1 MNLFDILG
9 PVMVGPSSSHT
20 AGAVRIGYISG
31 KLLQDHVVK
40 AEILLHGSFATT
52 GIGHGTDKALIAGL
66 LGMRPDDIRIPDS
79 FFLAKKDG
87 MEFSFSTITLKD
99 AHPNTAVLRLTGEHG
114 RKIAVVTDSNSGI
127 TQAQAKEMGVAV
139 LPMPF
144 MIDGETYYEDITL
157 TREQFYQRLKDNADI
172 ATSQP
177 TPDSILKM
185 WDKLLKEYDQIIHIP
200 MSSGLSGS
208 CSTAMMLAGEDEY
221 EGKVFV
227 VDNRRIS
234 VTQYQSVKDAQMLAA
249 MGMDGTQIKK
259 RLEETAAD
267 SVIFITVDTLK
278 YLKKGGRIT
287 PAAAALGTLLK
298 IKPVLI
304 ILGEKLDSFA
314 KARTMKQAKTMMMNA
329 IQKELDGRL
338 HDSECRNC
346 HLAIAHTDNEEAAL
360 EFKKEVEERFP
371 NADVYMA
378 PLSLSIA
385 CHIGPGSLA
394 VTATRKMEEEHEK
407 N

>member
-1 MNLFDILG
+1 M
-9 PVMVGPSSSHT
+9 
-20 AGAVRIGYISG
+20 
-31 KLLQDHVVK
+31 
-40 AEILLHGSFATT
+40 
-52 GIGHGTDKALIAGL
+52 
-66 LGMRPDDIRIPDS
+66 
-79 FFLAKKDG
+79 
-87 MEFSFSTITLKD
+87 
-99 AHPNTAVLRLTGEHG
+99 
-114 RKIAVVTDSNSGI
+114 KIAVVTDSNSGI

-208 CSTAMMLAGEDEY
+208 CSTAMVLAGEDEY

-249 MGMDGTQIKK
+249 MGMDGAQIKK

-304 ILGEKLDSFA
+304 ILGEMLDSFA

-329 IQKELDGRL
+329 IQKELDERL
-338 HDSECRNC
+338 HDSECRDC

-360 EFKKEVEERFP
+360 ELKKEVEERFP

>member
-1 MNLFDILG
+1 M
-9 PVMVGPSSSHT
+9 
-20 AGAVRIGYISG
+20 
-31 KLLQDHVVK
+31 
-40 AEILLHGSFATT
+40 
-52 GIGHGTDKALIAGL
+52 
-66 LGMRPDDIRIPDS
+66 
-79 FFLAKKDG
+79 
-87 MEFSFSTITLKD
+87 
-99 AHPNTAVLRLTGEHG
+99 
-114 RKIAVVTDSNSGI
+114 KIAVVTDSNSGI

-259 RLEETAAD
+259 RLVETAAD

>member
-1 MNLFDILG
+1 M
-9 PVMVGPSSSHT
+9 
-20 AGAVRIGYISG
+20 
-31 KLLQDHVVK
+31 
-40 AEILLHGSFATT
+40 
-52 GIGHGTDKALIAGL
+52 
-66 LGMRPDDIRIPDS
+66 
-79 FFLAKKDG
+79 
-87 MEFSFSTITLKD
+87 
-99 AHPNTAVLRLTGEHG
+99 
-114 RKIAVVTDSNSGI
+114 KIAVVTDSNSGI
-127 TQAQAKEMGVAV
+127 TQAQAREMGVAV

-157 TREQFYQRLKDNADI
+157 TQEQFYQRLKDNADI

-329 IQKELDGRL
+329 IQKELDERL

>member
-1 MNLFDILG
+1 M
-9 PVMVGPSSSHT
+9 
-20 AGAVRIGYISG
+20 
-31 KLLQDHVVK
+31 
-40 AEILLHGSFATT
+40 
-52 GIGHGTDKALIAGL
+52 
-66 LGMRPDDIRIPDS
+66 
-79 FFLAKKDG
+79 
-87 MEFSFSTITLKD
+87 
-99 AHPNTAVLRLTGEHG
+99 
-114 RKIAVVTDSNSGI
+114 KIAVVTDSNSGI

-234 VTQYQSVKDAQMLAA
+234 VPQYQSVKDAQMLAA

-259 RLEETAAD
+259 RLEKTAAD

>member
-1 MNLFDILG
+1 M
-9 PVMVGPSSSHT
+9 
-20 AGAVRIGYISG
+20 
-31 KLLQDHVVK
+31 
-40 AEILLHGSFATT
+40 
-52 GIGHGTDKALIAGL
+52 
-66 LGMRPDDIRIPDS
+66 
-79 FFLAKKDG
+79 
-87 MEFSFSTITLKD
+87 
-99 AHPNTAVLRLTGEHG
+99 
-114 RKIAVVTDSNSGI
+114 KIAVVTDSNSGI

-338 HDSECRNC
+338 HDSKCRNC

>member
-1 MNLFDILG
+1 M
-9 PVMVGPSSSHT
+9 
-20 AGAVRIGYISG
+20 
-31 KLLQDHVVK
+31 
-40 AEILLHGSFATT
+40 
-52 GIGHGTDKALIAGL
+52 
-66 LGMRPDDIRIPDS
+66 
-79 FFLAKKDG
+79 
-87 MEFSFSTITLKD
+87 
-99 AHPNTAVLRLTGEHG
+99 
-114 RKIAVVTDSNSGI
+114 KIAVVTDSNSGI
-127 TQAQAKEMGVAV
+127 TQAQVKEMGVAV

-259 RLEETAAD
+259 RLEKTAAD

>member
-1 MNLFDILG
+1 M
-9 PVMVGPSSSHT
+9 
-20 AGAVRIGYISG
+20 
-31 KLLQDHVVK
+31 
-40 AEILLHGSFATT
+40 
-52 GIGHGTDKALIAGL
+52 
-66 LGMRPDDIRIPDS
+66 
-79 FFLAKKDG
+79 
-87 MEFSFSTITLKD
+87 
-99 AHPNTAVLRLTGEHG
+99 
-114 RKIAVVTDSNSGI
+114 KIAVVTDSNSGI

-157 TREQFYQRLKDNADI
+157 TREQFYRKLKDNSDI
-172 ATSQP
+172 STSQP
-177 TPDSILKM
+177 TPDSIMKM
-185 WDKLLKEYDQIIHIP
+185 WDELLKEYDQIVHIP

-249 MGMDGTQIKK
+249 MGMDGAQIRK

-287 PAAAALGTLLK
+287 PAAAALGTLLR

-329 IQKELDGRL
+329 IQKELDERL
-338 HDSECRNC
+338 HDSGCKDC

-360 EFKKEVEERFP
+360 EFQKEVKERFP
-371 NADVYMA
+371 DADVYMA

>member
-1 MNLFDILG
+1 M
-9 PVMVGPSSSHT
+9 
-20 AGAVRIGYISG
+20 
-31 KLLQDHVVK
+31 
-40 AEILLHGSFATT
+40 
-52 GIGHGTDKALIAGL
+52 
-66 LGMRPDDIRIPDS
+66 
-79 FFLAKKDG
+79 
-87 MEFSFSTITLKD
+87 
-99 AHPNTAVLRLTGEHG
+99 
-114 RKIAVVTDSNSGI
+114 KIAVVTDSNSGI
-127 TQAQAKEMGVAV
+127 TQIQAKEMGITV

-157 TREQFYQRLKDNADI
+157 TQEQFYQKLKDNSDI
-172 ATSQP
+172 STSQP
-177 TPDSILKM
+177 TPDSIMKM
-185 WDKLLKEYDQIIHIP
+185 WDELLKKYDQIVHIP

-249 MGMDGTQIKK
+249 MGMDGAQIRK

-287 PAAAALGTLLK
+287 PAAAALGTLLR

-304 ILGEKLDSFA
+304 ILGEKLDFFA

-329 IQKELDGRL
+329 IQKELDERL
-338 HDSECRNC
+338 HDSGCKDC

-360 EFKKEVEERFP
+360 EFQKEVKERFP
-371 NADVYMA
+371 DADVYMA

>member
-1 MNLFDILG
+1 M
-9 PVMVGPSSSHT
+9 
-20 AGAVRIGYISG
+20 
-31 KLLQDHVVK
+31 
-40 AEILLHGSFATT
+40 
-52 GIGHGTDKALIAGL
+52 
-66 LGMRPDDIRIPDS
+66 
-79 FFLAKKDG
+79 
-87 MEFSFSTITLKD
+87 
-99 AHPNTAVLRLTGEHG
+99 
-114 RKIAVVTDSNSGI
+114 KIAVVTDSNSGI

-234 VTQYQSVKDAQMLAA
+234 VTQCQSVKDAQMLAA

>member
-1 MNLFDILG
+1 M
-9 PVMVGPSSSHT
+9 
-20 AGAVRIGYISG
+20 
-31 KLLQDHVVK
+31 
-40 AEILLHGSFATT
+40 
-52 GIGHGTDKALIAGL
+52 
-66 LGMRPDDIRIPDS
+66 
-79 FFLAKKDG
+79 
-87 MEFSFSTITLKD
+87 
-99 AHPNTAVLRLTGEHG
+99 
-114 RKIAVVTDSNSGI
+114 KIAVVTDSNSGI

-157 TREQFYQRLKDNADI
+157 SQEQFYQRLKDNADI

-329 IQKELDGRL
+329 IQKELDERL

>member
-1 MNLFDILG
+1 M
-9 PVMVGPSSSHT
+9 
-20 AGAVRIGYISG
+20 
-31 KLLQDHVVK
+31 
-40 AEILLHGSFATT
+40 
-52 GIGHGTDKALIAGL
+52 
-66 LGMRPDDIRIPDS
+66 
-79 FFLAKKDG
+79 
-87 MEFSFSTITLKD
+87 
-99 AHPNTAVLRLTGEHG
+99 
-114 RKIAVVTDSNSGI
+114 KIAVVTDSNSGI
-127 TQAQAKEMGVAV
+127 TQARAKEMGVAV

-298 IKPVLI
+298 IKPVLT

>member
-1 MNLFDILG
+1 
-9 PVMVGPSSSHT
+9 
-20 AGAVRIGYISG
+20 
-31 KLLQDHVVK
+31 
-40 AEILLHGSFATT
+40 
-52 GIGHGTDKALIAGL
+52 
-66 LGMRPDDIRIPDS
+66 
-79 FFLAKKDG
+79 
-87 MEFSFSTITLKD
+87 
-99 AHPNTAVLRLTGEHG
+99 
-114 RKIAVVTDSNSGI
+114 
-127 TQAQAKEMGVAV
+127 
-139 LPMPF
+139 
-144 MIDGETYYEDITL
+144 
-157 TREQFYQRLKDNADI
+157 
-172 ATSQP
+172 
-177 TPDSILKM
+177 
-185 WDKLLKEYDQIIHIP
+185 

-287 PAAAALGTLLK
+287 SAAAALGTLLK

-360 EFKKEVEERFP
+360 EFKKEVKERFP

>member
-1 MNLFDILG
+1 M
-9 PVMVGPSSSHT
+9 
-20 AGAVRIGYISG
+20 
-31 KLLQDHVVK
+31 
-40 AEILLHGSFATT
+40 
-52 GIGHGTDKALIAGL
+52 
-66 LGMRPDDIRIPDS
+66 
-79 FFLAKKDG
+79 
-87 MEFSFSTITLKD
+87 
-99 AHPNTAVLRLTGEHG
+99 
-114 RKIAVVTDSNSGI
+114 KIAVVTESNSGI